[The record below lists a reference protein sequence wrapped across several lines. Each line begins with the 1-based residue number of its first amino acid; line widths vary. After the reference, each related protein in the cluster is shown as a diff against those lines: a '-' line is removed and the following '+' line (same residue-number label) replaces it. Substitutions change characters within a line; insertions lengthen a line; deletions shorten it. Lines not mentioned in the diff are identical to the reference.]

1 MFSLLKKRIQWVRIR
16 DLLLVNEL
24 IFLCMDFSSARS
36 CRDITRFSIWCFFWL
51 RYARKKTPS
60 FYLLFEL
67 GRGVGLMVS
76 SFIYTRFQP
85 RLLFLIFAIGNGAA
99 AIAYSL
105 CFRLCKKHLQKPVRM
120 TANAN
125 IPKIV
130 IDSGKDQNE
139 IFSVI
144 SDILFHRRINGTRRT
159 HVNLTVHGFNR

>member
-1 MFSLLKKRIQWVRIR
+1 MG
-16 DLLLVNEL
+16 L
-24 IFLCMDFSSARS
+24 I
-36 CRDITRFSIWCFFWL
+36 
-51 RYARKKTPS
+51 
-60 FYLLFEL
+60 
-67 GRGVGLMVS
+67 VS

-130 IDSGKDQNE
+130 IDSGKDHNE
-139 IFSVI
+139 IVSRSLLTSCFFVESTVPEEPMLI
-144 SDILFHRRINGTRRT
+144 SPSTDSTDKRT
-159 HVNLTVHGFNR
+159 IDQ